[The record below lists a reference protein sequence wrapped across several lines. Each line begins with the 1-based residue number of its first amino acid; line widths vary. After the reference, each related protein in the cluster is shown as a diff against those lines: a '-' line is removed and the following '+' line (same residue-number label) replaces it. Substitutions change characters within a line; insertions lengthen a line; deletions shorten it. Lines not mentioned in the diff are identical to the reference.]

1 MKSSTILFL
10 TISLL
15 VFKLCYSQNIDK
27 LTEYQNDNLIK
38 EIGIGLVQ
46 QIDVNE
52 KITLYDDISCKKIK
66 IKNAKIGKDIIPLL
80 NKTDYSILFF
90 VCVEKSSKYYKIV
103 TSIGNYAYIKP
114 SDKFIFYNWNE
125 FLKDQVTSVE
135 SKNKRLNPLFNKI
148 NGKPINFKNLQSDD
162 EIEVIE
168 IKENWLNIR
177 NATINQDYWLK
188 WKDGNKLLIYLN
200 LLM

>member
-46 QIDVNE
+46 HIDVNE
-52 KITLYDDISCKKIK
+52 KITLYDVISCKKIK

-188 WKDGNKLLIYLN
+188 WKDRNKLLIYLN

>member
-10 TISLL
+10 TISLI

-38 EIGIGLVQ
+38 EIGVGLVQ
-46 QIDVNE
+46 QINVNE
-52 KITLYDDISCKKIK
+52 KITLYEDINCKK

-80 NKTDYSILFF
+80 NKTDYGILFF
-90 VCVEKSSKYYKIV
+90 VCVEKNSKYYKIV

>member
-52 KITLYDDISCKKIK
+52 EITLYDDINCKKTK

-80 NKTDYSILFF
+80 NKTDYSIFFLF
-90 VCVEKSSKYYKIV
+90 VLKKIAN
-103 TSIGNYAYIKP
+103 TIK
-114 SDKFIFYNWNE
+114 
-125 FLKDQVTSVE
+125 
-135 SKNKRLNPLFNKI
+135 
-148 NGKPINFKNLQSDD
+148 
-162 EIEVIE
+162 
-168 IKENWLNIR
+168 
-177 NATINQDYWLK
+177 
-188 WKDGNKLLIYLN
+188 
-200 LLM
+200 